1 MPQAFDLKPIQIKS
15 FEEEEKANIKYI
27 DGLDENYDV
36 YFYLYGFIDKK
47 PVSINSDFFQKNGI
61 INSHKYPILKSL
73 DQSVGE
79 YYIYNLESK
88 KQILSEINTLL
99 SFEKNMPDFAKNW
112 LAKLQ
117 ILVEKSILIE
127 DSTLI
132 VRFEV

>member
-1 MPQAFDLKPIQIKS
+1 M
-15 FEEEEKANIKYI
+15 
-27 DGLDENYDV
+27 
-36 YFYLYGFIDKK
+36 
-47 PVSINSDFFQKNGI
+47 
-61 INSHKYPILKSL
+61 
-73 DQSVGE
+73 GE